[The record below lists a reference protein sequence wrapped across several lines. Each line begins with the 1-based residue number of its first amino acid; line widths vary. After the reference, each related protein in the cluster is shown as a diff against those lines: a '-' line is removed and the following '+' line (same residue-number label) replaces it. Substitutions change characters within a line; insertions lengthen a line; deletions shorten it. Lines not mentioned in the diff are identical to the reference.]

1 MTSLRALAL
10 RLAGVAVVA
19 LALCSAVL
27 AAERLL
33 LEKKSPY
40 NTILVS
46 EDDNGLRILRF
57 EPGGARQTVV
67 KLGDPDHLELPYARA
82 TPVAFI
88 YVEKPQRVLVVGLGG
103 GTIPSFLRRRFPELV
118 IDAVELDPG
127 VVEAAKSHMGFRED
141 ANMHAH
147 VEDGRR
153 FIERTVRPY
162 DIIFLDAFGADS
174 VPYALATREFLQSVR
189 RALSPR
195 GVVVGNIW
203 SRTYNPLYDSMLRT
217 YRAVFDEVSVLDVIT
232 AGNHLVVATP
242 WKPALSREETLRR
255 AAALTRSLPLRHDLE
270 RMVERGL
277 RPVASSGA
285 GARILLDADASGQ
298 AVRGN

>member
-1 MTSLRALAL
+1 MRRQQCLAFVF
-10 RLAGVAVVA
+10 AW
-19 LALCSAVL
+19 ALCLCGAAL

-33 LEKKSPY
+33 LEKQSPY

-46 EDDNGLRILRF
+46 ENENGLRILRF

-67 KLGDPDHLELPYARA
+67 RLGDPDHLELPYARA

-88 YVEKPQRVLVVGLGG
+88 HVERPRRVLVVGLGG
-103 GTIPSFLRRRFPELV
+103 GTIPSFLRQRFPDLV

-127 VVEAAKSHMGFRED
+127 VVEVAKSHMGFRED
-141 ANMHAH
+141 ANLRAH

-174 VPYALATREFLQSVR
+174 VPYSLTTREFLQSVR
-189 RALSPR
+189 RALTPR

-203 SRTYNPLYDSMLRT
+203 SRTYNPLYDAMLRT
-217 YRAVFDEVSVLDVIT
+217 YLAVFDEVSVLDVAT

-277 RPVASSGA
+277 QRAAPAA
-285 GARILLDADASGQ
+285 GARILVDAEPPRESS
-298 AVRGN
+298 RGR

>member
-1 MTSLRALAL
+1 MRRQNGLAL
-10 RLAGVAVVA
+10 LVLWV
-19 LALCSAVL
+19 LWLCGSAL

-67 KLGDPDHLELPYARA
+67 KPGDPDHLELPYARA
-82 TPVAFI
+82 IPVAFI

-103 GTIPSFLRRRFPELV
+103 GTIPSFLRQRFPDLV

-127 VVEAAKSHMGFRED
+127 VVEVAKSHMGFRED
-141 ANMHAH
+141 ANMRAH

-153 FIERTVRPY
+153 FIERTIRPY
-162 DIIFLDAFGADS
+162 DIIFLDAFGVDS
-174 VPYALATREFLQSVR
+174 VPYSLATREFLQSVR

-203 SRTYNPLYDSMLRT
+203 SREYNPLYDSMLRT
-217 YRAVFDEVSVLDVIT
+217 YRAVFDEVSVLDVIA
-232 AGNHLVVATP
+232 AGNHLVIATP
-242 WKPALSREETLRR
+242 WKPSLSPEETLRR
-255 AAALTRSLPLRHDLE
+255 ASALTQSLPLRHDLAP
-270 RMVERGL
+270 MVERGL
-277 RPVASSGA
+277 RRAASGA
-285 GARILLDADASGQ
+285 ADGKILLDADSPEQAS
-298 AVRGN
+298 RGK